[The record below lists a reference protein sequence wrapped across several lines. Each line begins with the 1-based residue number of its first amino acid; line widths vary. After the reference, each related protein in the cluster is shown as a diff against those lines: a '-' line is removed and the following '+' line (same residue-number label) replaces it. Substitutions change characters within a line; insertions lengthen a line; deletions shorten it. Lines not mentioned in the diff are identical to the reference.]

1 MEFRQMFYQ
10 GTPASRQ
17 ELLAE
22 RDQAFRDVVDVV
34 DIMVIFPS
42 STFLFNLTRHTHTHY
57 I

>member
-1 MEFRQMFYQ
+1 MFYQ

-42 STFLFNLTRHTHTHY
+42 STILFNLTRHTHY
-57 I
+57 M